1 MVSKDLSPFHRH
13 TYTSNLFGFFPDTHV
28 RRYSDKNVSPCC
40 PYNLRDQTKGVKMKL
55 LSTFT
60 ATVLI
65 LLVIFI
71 SPGLSADKVVV
82 ASKIDTEG
90 ALLGNM
96 IILMLGQNGITTENR
111 TEFGPT
117 PMVRKAIAA
126 GQIDIYPEYTGNGA
140 FFFDLADDP
149 LWKDAARGYEKVKE
163 MDLKTNRIVWLTP
176 APANNTWAIAGRKDV
191 ADEHKVYTLEDF
203 ARYVNKGGKVRLAG
217 SEEFVNSA
225 AALPAFQKAYGFTLR
240 KDQLL
245 TLSGGNTAQT
255 EKAAAQGVNGVNFA
269 MAYGTDGQLAALG
282 LIVLEDTKSV
292 QPVYEPAPIVRK
304 EILDQF
310 PDIDTILKPVFESL
324 DLVTLQRLNA
334 RIQVEGVDAKEVA
347 RGYLKEK
354 GLLK

>member
-1 MVSKDLSPFHRH
+1 
-13 TYTSNLFGFFPDTHV
+13 
-28 RRYSDKNVSPCC
+28 
-40 PYNLRDQTKGVKMKL
+40 MK
-55 LSTFT
+55 
-60 ATVLI
+60 
-65 LLVIFI
+65 FI
-71 SPGLSADKVVV
+71 SKILFTVVITLSLTILPALAADKVVV

-96 IILMLGQNGITTENR
+96 IILMLEKGGIATENR

-140 FFFDLADDP
+140 FFFGLADDP
-149 LWKDAARGYEKVKE
+149 LWKDSSKGYQKVKE
-163 MDLKTNRIVWLTP
+163 LDMEANGVVWLTP

-191 ADEHKVYTLEDF
+191 VDKNKVYTLEDL
-203 ARYVNKGGKVRLAG
+203 ARYVNDGGKIKLAG

-225 AALPAFQKAYGFTLR
+225 AALPAFQEAYGFTLR
-240 KDQLL
+240 RDQLL

-282 LIVLEDTKSV
+282 LIILEDTKAV

-304 EILDQF
+304 EILAKY
-310 PDIDTILKPVFESL
+310 PKIESILKPVFESL
-324 DLVTLQRLNA
+324 DLVTLQTLNA
-334 RIQVEGVDAKEVA
+334 KIQVEGVDAKEAA
-347 RGYLKEK
+347 RGYLMKE
-354 GLLK
+354 GFLK

>member
-1 MVSKDLSPFHRH
+1 
-13 TYTSNLFGFFPDTHV
+13 
-28 RRYSDKNVSPCC
+28 
-40 PYNLRDQTKGVKMKL
+40 MKL
-55 LSTFT
+55 KSKLLLT
-60 ATVLI
+60 AFITMALA
-65 LLVIFI
+65 I
-71 SPGLSADKVVV
+71 SPALAADKVVV

-96 IILMLGQNGITTENR
+96 IILMLEKGGIATENR

-126 GQIDIYPEYTGNGA
+126 GQIDLYPEYTGNGA
-140 FFFDLADDP
+140 FFFGLADDP
-149 LWKDAARGYEKVKE
+149 LWKDSSKGYRKVKE
-163 MDLKTNRIVWLTP
+163 LDLEANGVVWLTP

-191 ADEHKVYTLEDF
+191 ADKNRVYTLEDF
-203 ARYVNKGGKVRLAG
+203 ARYVNEGGKVKLAG

-225 AALPAFQKAYGFTLR
+225 AALPAFQEAYGFTLR

-282 LIVLEDTKSV
+282 LIVLEDTKAV

-304 EILDQF
+304 EILDKY
-310 PDIDTILKPVFESL
+310 PEIEAILKPVFESL
-324 DLVTLQRLNA
+324 DLVTLQTLNA

-347 RGYLKEK
+347 RSYLKGK
-354 GLLK
+354 GFLK

>member
-1 MVSKDLSPFHRH
+1 MMKKAAV
-13 TYTSNLFGFFPDTHV
+13 LFAVMAFALVLG
-28 RRYSDKNVSPCC
+28 VSPV
-40 PYNLRDQTKGVKMKL
+40 P
-55 LSTFT
+55 
-60 ATVLI
+60 A
-65 LLVIFI
+65 
-71 SPGLSADKVVV
+71 ADKVVV

-96 IILMLGQNGITTENR
+96 IILMLERNGISTENK

-126 GQIDIYPEYTGNGA
+126 GQIDLYPEYTGNGA
-140 FFFDLADDP
+140 FFFSLPDDP
-149 LWKDAARGYEKVKE
+149 LWKNAGKGYEKVKQLDME
-163 MDLKTNRIVWLTP
+163 KNKVVWLTP

-191 ADEHKVYTLEDF
+191 VEKYKVYTLEDF
-203 ARYVNKGGKVRLAG
+203 ARFINEGGQVRLAG

-225 AALPAFQKAYGFTLR
+225 AALPAFQNAYGFQLR

-282 LIVLEDTKSV
+282 LVILEDTRGV

-304 EILDQF
+304 EVLDRHPEIASILE
-310 PDIDTILKPVFESL
+310 PVFKSL
-324 DLVTLQRLNA
+324 DLMTLQTLNA
-334 RIQVEGVDAKEVA
+334 RIQVEGLDAKQVA
-347 RGYLKEK
+347 ESYLKEK
-354 GLLK
+354 GFLK

>member
-1 MVSKDLSPFHRH
+1 MKFISKV
-13 TYTSNLFGFFPDTHV
+13 LFVFAIT
-28 RRYSDKNVSPCC
+28 
-40 PYNLRDQTKGVKMKL
+40 LA
-55 LSTFT
+55 LST
-60 ATVLI
+60 
-65 LLVIFI
+65 
-71 SPGLSADKVVV
+71 SPALAADKVVV

-96 IILMLGQNGITTENR
+96 IILMLEKAGIATDDK

-140 FFFDLADDP
+140 FFFGLADDP
-149 LWKDAARGYEKVKE
+149 LWKDSAKGYMKVKE
-163 MDLKTNRIVWLTP
+163 LDMEANKVVWLTP

-191 ADEHKVYTLEDF
+191 ADANKVYTLEDF
-203 ARYVNKGGKVRLAG
+203 ARFVNDGGKVKLAG

-225 AALPAFQKAYGFTLR
+225 AALPAFQEAYGFTLR

-282 LIVLEDTKSV
+282 LVVLKDTKSV

-304 EILDQF
+304 QILDKH
-310 PDIDTILKPVFESL
+310 PKIETVLKPVFESL
-324 DLVTLQRLNA
+324 DLVTLQTLNA
-334 RIQVEGVDAKEVA
+334 RIQVEGIDAREVA

-354 GLLK
+354 GFLK

>member
-1 MVSKDLSPFHRH
+1 
-13 TYTSNLFGFFPDTHV
+13 
-28 RRYSDKNVSPCC
+28 
-40 PYNLRDQTKGVKMKL
+40 MKL
-55 LSTFT
+55 KSK
-60 ATVLI
+60 VLI
-65 LLVIFI
+65 TAFITMALAI
-71 SPGLSADKVVV
+71 SPALAADKVVV

-96 IILMLGQNGITTENR
+96 IILMLEKGGIATENR

-126 GQIDIYPEYTGNGA
+126 GQIDLYPEYTGNGA
-140 FFFDLADDP
+140 FFFGLADDP
-149 LWKDAARGYEKVKE
+149 LWKDSSKGYRKVKE
-163 MDLKTNRIVWLTP
+163 LDLKANGVVWLTP

-191 ADEHKVYTLEDF
+191 ADKNRVYTLEDF
-203 ARYVNKGGKVRLAG
+203 ARYVNEGGKVKLAG

-225 AALPAFQKAYGFTLR
+225 AALPAFQEAYGFTLR

-282 LIVLEDTKSV
+282 LIVLEDTKAV

-304 EILDQF
+304 EILDKY
-310 PDIDTILKPVFESL
+310 PEIEAILKPVFESL
-324 DLVTLQRLNA
+324 DLVTLQTLNA

-347 RGYLKEK
+347 RSYLKGK
-354 GLLK
+354 GFLK

>member
-1 MVSKDLSPFHRH
+1 MRKLITLLAVIAMATLSGL
-13 TYTSNLFGFFPDTHV
+13 NLSV
-28 RRYSDKNVSPCC
+28 
-40 PYNLRDQTKGVKMKL
+40 
-55 LSTFT
+55 
-60 ATVLI
+60 A
-65 LLVIFI
+65 
-71 SPGLSADKVVV
+71 ADKVVV

-96 IILMLGQNGITTENR
+96 IILMLEKNGIPTENK

-126 GQIDIYPEYTGNGA
+126 RQIDLYPEYTGNGA
-140 FFFDLADDP
+140 FFFGLADDP
-149 LWKDAARGYEKVKE
+149 LWKNAREGYEKVRQLDMEK
-163 MDLKTNRIVWLTP
+163 NGIVWLTP

-191 ADEHKVYTLEDF
+191 VEKHKIYTLEDF
-203 ARYVNKGGKVRLAG
+203 ASFINKGGNVRLAG

-225 AALPAFQKAYGFTLR
+225 AALPAFQNAYGFSLR

-282 LIVLEDTKSV
+282 LIVLEDTKGV

-304 EILDQF
+304 EVLEKY
-310 PDIDTILKPVFESL
+310 PDIASILKPVFESL
-324 DLVTLQRLNA
+324 DLVILQELNA
-334 RIQVEGVDAKEVA
+334 KIQVEGVDAKQVA
-347 RGYLKEK
+347 ETYLKEK
-354 GLLK
+354 GFLK

>member
-1 MVSKDLSPFHRH
+1 
-13 TYTSNLFGFFPDTHV
+13 
-28 RRYSDKNVSPCC
+28 
-40 PYNLRDQTKGVKMKL
+40 MKL
-55 LSTFT
+55 KSKLLLT
-60 ATVLI
+60 AFITMALA
-65 LLVIFI
+65 I
-71 SPGLSADKVVV
+71 SPALAADKVVV

-96 IILMLGQNGITTENR
+96 IILMLEKGGIATENR

-126 GQIDIYPEYTGNGA
+126 GQIDLYPEYTGNGA
-140 FFFDLADDP
+140 FFFGLADDP
-149 LWKDAARGYEKVKE
+149 LWKDSSKGYQKVKE
-163 MDLKTNRIVWLTP
+163 LDLKANGVVWLTP

-191 ADEHKVYTLEDF
+191 ADKNRVYTLEDF
-203 ARYVNKGGKVRLAG
+203 ARYVNEGGKVKLAG

-225 AALPAFQKAYGFTLR
+225 AALPAFQEAYGFTLR

-282 LIVLEDTKSV
+282 LIVLEDTKAV

-304 EILDQF
+304 EILDKY
-310 PDIDTILKPVFESL
+310 PEIEAILKPVFESL
-324 DLVTLQRLNA
+324 DLVTLQTLNA

-347 RGYLKEK
+347 RSYLKGK
-354 GLLK
+354 GFLK